1 MVPLAEQET
10 LIPIPPGEP
19 EEPVPEQVEEG
30 APQHL
35 KTELA
40 SVVPGTVHTLR
51 CLIVPPRTEKTFHA
65 ALNGLPRCEPL
76 KRDCLSRKIK
86 VSKTQKQIL

>member
-10 LIPIPPGEP
+10 LVPIPAGEP
-19 EEPVPEQVEEG
+19 EEPVPEQEE
-30 APQHL
+30 APPTNL

-40 SVVPGTVHTLR
+40 SVPGTVHTLR

-65 ALNGLPRCEPL
+65 ALNGLPRLEPL
-76 KRDCLSRKIK
+76 KKRQYLERDKSL
-86 VSKTQKQIL
+86 

>member
-10 LIPIPPGEP
+10 LVQIPAGEP
-19 EEPVPEQVEEG
+19 EEPPVPEQEE
-30 APQHL
+30 APPHL

-65 ALNGLPRCEPL
+65 ALNGLPRL
-76 KRDCLSRKIK
+76 A
-86 VSKTQKQIL
+86 V

>member
-10 LIPIPPGEP
+10 LVPIPAGEP
-19 EEPVPEQVEEG
+19 EEPVPEQEEE
-30 APQHL
+30 APQYL

-65 ALNGLPRCEPL
+65 ALNGLPRLEPL
-76 KRDCLSRKIK
+76 KKRQYLERDKSL
-86 VSKTQKQIL
+86 

>member
-10 LIPIPPGEP
+10 LIPIPAGEP
-19 EEPVPEQVEEG
+19 EEPAPEQEESA
-30 APQHL
+30 APQHP

-51 CLIVPPRTEKTFHA
+51 CLIVPPRTQKTFHA
-65 ALNGLPRCEPL
+65 ALNGLPR
-76 KRDCLSRKIK
+76 
-86 VSKTQKQIL
+86 

>member
-10 LIPIPPGEP
+10 LIPIPAGEP
-19 EEPVPEQVEEG
+19 EEPPVPEQEESG
-30 APQHL
+30 TPPHL

-65 ALNGLPRCEPL
+65 VLNGLPR
-76 KRDCLSRKIK
+76 
-86 VSKTQKQIL
+86 

>member
-1 MVPLAEQET
+1 MYNWPTSFPQVNLMVPLAEQET
-10 LIPIPPGEP
+10 LVPIPAGEP
-19 EEPVPEQVEEG
+19 EEPPVPEQEET
-30 APQHL
+30 PL

-65 ALNGLPRCEPL
+65 ALNGLPR
-76 KRDCLSRKIK
+76 
-86 VSKTQKQIL
+86 

>member
-10 LIPIPPGEP
+10 LIPIPAGETEKP
-19 EEPVPEQVEEG
+19 PVPEQEEIAG

-65 ALNGLPRCEPL
+65 ALNGLPRREPL
-76 KRDCLSRKIK
+76 KRDCISSLLFF
-86 VSKTQKQIL
+86 KTQK